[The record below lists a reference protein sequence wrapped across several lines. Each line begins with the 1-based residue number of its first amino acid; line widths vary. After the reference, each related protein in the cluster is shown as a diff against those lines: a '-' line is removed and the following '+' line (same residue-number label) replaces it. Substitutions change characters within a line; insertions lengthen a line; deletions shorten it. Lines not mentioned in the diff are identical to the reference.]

1 MNAYDTLEKGHLLV
15 IKTLDDLPETQ
26 WDVPGVCGNWS
37 VKDVVAHL
45 VSYEHLVVD
54 VLNTFQGA
62 ASTPRLD
69 SYIND
74 IHKRDEFNTT
84 EVKAMR
90 YHTAQQVITEY
101 QDLQVQS
108 TSLLGQIPAETIQR
122 AGTLPW
128 LGAERSLADLVNIV
142 YEHTSE
148 HCAQIARFREEV
160 VRK

>member
-15 IKTLDDLPETQ
+15 IQTVNDLPEAQ
-26 WDVPGVCGNWS
+26 WDVPGACGNWS
-37 VKDVVAHL
+37 VKDIVGHL

-54 VLNTFQGA
+54 VLNTFTGA

-69 SYIND
+69 SF
-74 IHKRDEFNTT
+74 IHNRDEFNAT

-108 TSLLGQIPAETIQR
+108 TSLLGQLPAETIQR
-122 AGTLPW
+122 PGTLPW
-128 LGAERSLADLVNIV
+128 LGAERSLADLVNLV
-142 YEHTSE
+142 YEHTRE

-160 VRK
+160 VKE